1 MNSPQ
6 AMYAS
11 VVCERHRALSVAAE
25 AQVLP
30 VVLLADDHAGR
41 QLHLARGCAI
51 LTRETVSALP
61 LVIQR
66 ARVDVP
72 AAVGSRRR
80 RG

>member
-1 MNSPQ
+1 
-6 AMYAS
+6 MYAS

-25 AQVLP
+25 AQVSLP
-30 VVLLADDHAGR
+30 WYVFLMTTRALRGTLRVVVPSL
-41 QLHLARGCAI
+41 Q
-51 LTRETVSALP
+51 RETVSALP

-72 AAVGSRRR
+72 AAVGIRRR